1 MDRQIRILILE
12 DDASDAELMQRELR
26 RAGVFSTVK
35 WAQSKEIFLGILG
48 EFVPDLILAD
58 YTLPG
63 FDGVTALSMAR
74 ERFPEMPGI
83 IVSGAIG
90 EEVAIETLKAGA
102 TDYVLKQRLGRLGPA
117 VRRALQEVEQR
128 AERIRTERALRES
141 EERFRLLVEAV
152 KDYAILMLDPQG
164 RVVTWN
170 AGAERIKGYKADQ
183 IIGQHISRF
192 YLPENQAAGAPQQA
206 LAYAAE
212 RGQYADEGWRL
223 RRDGSRFWASV
234 TITAVRDE
242 SGALCGFAKV
252 TRDLTER
259 KRAEE
264 QLKELNAT
272 LEQRVAERTAE
283 AQQRAEQLQ
292 ALAAQ
297 LTQAEQKERQRLA
310 EILHDHLQQLL
321 VGTKFHLGLVRSQQP
336 DRDLRQ
342 ALDEIDGLLD
352 QSLDAS
358 RSLTVDL
365 CPPVLHRGS
374 MTQVL
379 RWLAGWMHSSHGLQV
394 HVRSDEQADPQAAE
408 VRMLLFQSVREL
420 LFNVV
425 KHAGVKEAVVELS
438 RPDDRFVQ
446 VVVRDNGAGFEL
458 SGSQIDSRTGSGFG
472 LFAVRERLDW
482 LGGSLRVESRPGEGT
497 RATLMAPLRL
507 MDPAAAQ
514 PATKAGANGPESE
527 AVGARQPADAHAGR
541 KTRVLLVDDHA
552 IMRDGLAKLLQAL
565 PDMQVVGQAA
575 DGRQAVDLA
584 LLLKPDVV
592 LMDVSMPVMDGKE
605 ATRQILARLPRVGI
619 IGLSMFS
626 EPEVAEAMK
635 AAGAV
640 RYLAKTSPPADL
652 VAAIRTCVAS

>member
-26 RAGVFSTVK
+26 KAGVISTVK
-35 WAQSKEIFLGILG
+35 WAQNEQTFLRTLC

-58 YTLPG
+58 YALPG
-63 FDGVTALSMAR
+63 FDGLTALRMAR
-74 ERFPEMPGI
+74 QRFPDIPGI

-117 VRRALQEVEQR
+117 VRRTLQEVEQL
-128 AERIRTERALRES
+128 AERKRAERALRES

-152 KDYAILMLDPQG
+152 KDYAILMLDRQG

-170 AGAERIKGYKADQ
+170 AGAERIKGYTAEQ

-192 YLPENQAAGAPQQA
+192 YLPQDVAAGSPQQA
-206 LAYAAE
+206 LAIAAE
-212 RGQYADEGWRL
+212 RGQFAEEGWRV

-234 TITAVRDE
+234 TITAVRDQA
-242 SGALCGFAKV
+242 GTLCGFAKV

-264 QLKELNAT
+264 QLKQLNAS

-283 AQQRAEQLQ
+283 AQQRADQLQ

-297 LTQAEQKERQRLA
+297 LAQAEQKERHRLA

-321 VGTKFHLGLVRSQQP
+321 VGCKFHLGMVRSEQE
-336 DRDLRQ
+336 DRNLRQ
-342 ALDEIDGLLD
+342 ALDEVDGLLD

-358 RSLTVDL
+358 RSLTIDL
-365 CPPVLHRGS
+365 CPPILHRGN
-374 MTQVL
+374 MAQVL
-379 RWLAGWMHSSHGLQV
+379 RWLAEWMRSNHGLQV
-394 HVRSDEQADPQAAE
+394 HVQSDEEADPESGE

-425 KHAGVKEAVVELS
+425 KHAHVNEAVVELS
-438 RPDDRFVQ
+438 RPNDHCVQ
-446 VVVRDNGAGFEL
+446 VVVRDNGAGFDP
-458 SGSQIDSRTGSGFG
+458 SGSQIDSRKGSGFG
-472 LFAVRERLDW
+472 LFTIRERLDW
-482 LGGSLRVESRPGEGT
+482 LGGSLRVESLPGAGT
-497 RATLMAPLRL
+497 RATLTAPLRL
-507 MDPAAAQ
+507 TGPTGARRATSASGGSPVPDAVVAARAAA
-514 PATKAGANGPESE
+514 SC
-527 AVGARQPADAHAGR
+527 AGR

-552 IMRDGLAKLLQAL
+552 VMRDGLARLLQGL
-565 PDMQVVGQAA
+565 PDMQVVGQAG
-575 DGRQAVDLA
+575 DGQQAVDLA
-584 LLLKPDVV
+584 LVLKPDVV

-626 EPEVAEAMK
+626 EPDVAEAMK